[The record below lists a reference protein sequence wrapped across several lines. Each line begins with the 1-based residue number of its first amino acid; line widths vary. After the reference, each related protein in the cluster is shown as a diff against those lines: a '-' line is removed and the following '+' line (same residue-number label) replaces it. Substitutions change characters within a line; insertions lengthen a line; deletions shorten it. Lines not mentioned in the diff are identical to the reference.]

1 MQVALEGVDVVE
13 GEKSESFGGEEDF
26 VLGEGAADQVICGGT
41 GDGVRKG
48 LGGEPSCSFGGLA
61 YACYE

>member
-13 GEKSESFGGEEDF
+13 GEKRESFGGEEDF

-41 GDGVRKG
+41 GDGGCKG
-48 LGGEPSCSFGGLA
+48 LSGEPSCSFGGLVFA
-61 YACYE
+61 YYE